1 MLLYLLCQTQFTQ
14 AVILLHLS
22 RNTKMRQNETKS
34 PNLISS
40 CIHVSKPRRT
50 SYLLVV
56 PVVLLAS
63 WLPHLVCTLIFIHQ
77 QVRMFETWTIT
88 KNILI
93 RKVAL
98 RAARSPCPCSCMCGC
113 RCWCWPAST
122 PGYTTDSPWRPA
134 PVSRDNREILCP
146 VS

>member
-1 MLLYLLCQTQFTQ
+1 
-14 AVILLHLS
+14 
-22 RNTKMRQNETKS
+22 MRQNETKS

-77 QVRMFETWTIT
+77 QVRMGYLIY
-88 KNILI
+88 KN
-93 RKVAL
+93 
-98 RAARSPCPCSCMCGC
+98 
-113 RCWCWPAST
+113 
-122 PGYTTDSPWRPA
+122 DSA
-134 PVSRDNREILCP
+134 IMIMLM
-146 VS
+146 

>member
-34 PNLISS
+34 PNLQNSVDIISS
-40 CIHVSKPRRT
+40 CVHVSKPRRT

-77 QVRMFETWTIT
+77 QVRMGYET
-88 KNILI
+88 
-93 RKVAL
+93 
-98 RAARSPCPCSCMCGC
+98 
-113 RCWCWPAST
+113 
-122 PGYTTDSPWRPA
+122 
-134 PVSRDNREILCP
+134 
-146 VS
+146 

>member
-34 PNLISS
+34 PNLQNSVDIISD

-77 QVRMFETWTIT
+77 QVRMFET
-88 KNILI
+88 
-93 RKVAL
+93 
-98 RAARSPCPCSCMCGC
+98 
-113 RCWCWPAST
+113 
-122 PGYTTDSPWRPA
+122 
-134 PVSRDNREILCP
+134 
-146 VS
+146 